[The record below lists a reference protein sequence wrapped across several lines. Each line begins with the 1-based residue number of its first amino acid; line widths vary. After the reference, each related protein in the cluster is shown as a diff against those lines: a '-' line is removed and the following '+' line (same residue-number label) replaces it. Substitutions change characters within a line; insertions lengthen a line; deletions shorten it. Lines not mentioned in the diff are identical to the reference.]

1 MTAYYLHV
9 VQLVALAGVSDIY
22 IYIIIYIYIY
32 TVVHVYPVLTICG
45 NVGRVSI
52 HANVNCLLSYQL
64 CLHFLSLH

>member
-22 IYIIIYIYIY
+22 

-45 NVGRVSI
+45 NVGGVSI

-64 CLHFLSLH
+64 WLHFLSLH

>member
-32 TVVHVYPVLTICG
+32 I
-45 NVGRVSI
+45 
-52 HANVNCLLSYQL
+52 QL
-64 CLHFLSLH
+64 FMSTRYSPFVAM